1 MTSQPTSALITG
13 GNKGLG
19 RETSRRLGKQ
29 GRTNFLGSRD
39 PGCGHAAADQLT
51 ARGIN
56 VTMIPLDVTSDQSV
70 ADAVDRCH
78 PTRSMILGISGNS
91 ANNARISFRMSAW
104 IESSSK
110 AARRGGC
117 WRRPGTRSWS
127 CSVVVD
133 VAESRAPRSV
143 RSVKRC
149 RKPAA
154 SRSSSLHA
162 GNDRLAAPKSDPPW
176 ARFPVCCSPWAAWGS

>member
-1 MTSQPTSALITG
+1 MTSQPTSVLITG

-19 RETSRRLGKQ
+19 LETSRRLEKQ

-56 VTMIPLDVTSDQSV
+56 VTMIPLDVTSVRGRCRGQVSPNPFHDPRHIRELRQQCSDKFPDV
-70 ADAVDRCH
+70 CVDRVV
-78 PTRSMILGISGNS
+78 
-91 ANNARISFRMSAW
+91 
-104 IESSSK
+104 IEGLP
-110 AARRGGC
+110 ARRLLEAS
-117 WRRPGTRSWS
+117 GTRSWS

-133 VAESRAPRSV
+133 AAESRAPRSV